1 MAGRFYIDPQGNITA
16 NRPMTLQENYGGLRS
31 TPRQIEYTGGG
42 RPVGTPSGI
51 SRPGIPSGRPSAVQT
66 PPTGRNLPAVRPPN
80 TPVLRPV
87 AEPPTGLRPTPTS
100 GFTLGPEG
108 PTVSPARPLKPVAQ
122 IPYKQ
127 LEQITADEVR
137 QNLARARSAA
147 AKGAPYV
154 RGGASARAAGAAGR
168 TVLGRVA
175 GPILSMLPV
184 WDKAANTIDDV
195 AAIKA
200 ATASGQRVDA
210 DLMPLRTGNV
220 GLPRLTPADLSRMSD
235 GSLPAPQK
243 RATPPQT
250 ARFRGGAPSAPPS
263 GDSHG
268 YAIVDGKR
276 INYQDIGTT
285 RDPLARNDGMVS
297 TPEGG
302 TMLLGNPTAYRPI
315 PQEERSARGIADL
328 TPQETLVR
336 NNERIQS
343 DLATITANMGNQYDG
358 EQQIA
363 AAKMRIAALQN
374 QNELLQR
381 GIAGDQS
388 LEGQKYVADMGLK
401 GHQTN
406 IEGQKYA
413 ADMGL
418 KGHQIDRESNI
429 DVARLYSDAQIRSA
443 SLGRKNRDN
452 AQAAAEDKAR
462 LGVRNQVINSYD
474 WTGIN
479 PTTAN
484 KYATIMAQTFD
495 KPGYETFSDPQS
507 RYNDVVLHP
516 EIAANFGPTLRAAR
530 NSEEYAAILA
540 EIGRLTNGQGV
551 HHTGIANTRRLPR
564 LKRAADAG
572 LSGLNIQ

>member
-31 TPRQIEYTGGG
+31 APRQIEYTGGG

-80 TPVLRPV
+80 TPVLHPV

-243 RATPPQT
+243 RAVS
-250 ARFRGGAPSAPPS
+250 APSATPS
-263 GDSHG
+263 SDSHG
-268 YAIVDGKR
+268 YAIVGGKR

-343 DLATITANMGNQYDG
+343 DLDTITANMGNQYDG
-358 EQQIA
+358 EQKIA
-363 AAKMRIAALQN
+363 AAKMRIAALQG

-388 LEGQKYVADMGLK
+388 LEGQKY
-401 GHQTN
+401 
-406 IEGQKYA
+406 A

-418 KGHQIDRESNI
+418 RGHQIDRESNV

-443 SLGRKNRDN
+443 SLGRENRDN

-474 WTGIN
+474 WTGIS
-479 PTTAN
+479 PTAAN
-484 KYATIMAQTFD
+484 EYAAIVAQTFD
-495 KPGYETFSDPQS
+495 EPGYETFSDPQS
-507 RYNDVVLHP
+507 RYGDTILHP
-516 EIAANFGPTLRAAR
+516 EIVKAFGPKLRAAKTSR
-530 NSEEYAAILA
+530 EYTDAIK
-540 EIGRLTNGQGV
+540 EINRLTGGQGV
-551 HHTGIANTRRLPR
+551 HHTSLVNTRRLPR
-564 LKRAADAG
+564 LKRAEDNG
-572 LSGLNIQ
+572 LSGLNVR

>member
-1 MAGRFYIDPQGNITA
+1 MARGIEDLIPDTKRLAGGIANFAKNGFMTDKDRALLDRNRNYVPGTSAARTLAPTAPAPSFAESPAMNSQWGSTGDLLLNGFPRGGN
-16 NRPMTLQENYGGLRS
+16 S
-31 TPRQIEYTGGG
+31 
-42 RPVGTPSGI
+42 
-51 SRPGIPSGRPSAVQT
+51 
-66 PPTGRNLPAVRPPN
+66 PAPA
-80 TPVLRPV
+80 T
-87 AEPPTGLRPTPTS
+87 PTPITS
-100 GFTLGPEG
+100 
-108 PTVSPARPLKPVAQ
+108 AQ
-122 IPYKQ
+122 P
-127 LEQITADEVR
+127 
-137 QNLARARSAA
+137 
-147 AKGAPYV
+147 
-154 RGGASARAAGAAGR
+154 
-168 TVLGRVA
+168 
-175 GPILSMLPV
+175 
-184 WDKAANTIDDV
+184 
-195 AAIKA
+195 
-200 ATASGQRVDA
+200 
-210 DLMPLRTGNV
+210 
-220 GLPRLTPADLSRMSD
+220 
-235 GSLPAPQK
+235 
-243 RATPPQT
+243 
-250 ARFRGGAPSAPPS
+250 ARFRGGAPRRSVQPRTVFAPSAPPS

-276 INYQDIGTT
+276 INYQDIGTK
-285 RDPLARNDGMVS
+285 RDPLARNDGVVS
-297 TPEGG
+297 TPEDGI
-302 TMLLGNPTAYRPI
+302 MLLGNPTAYRPA
-315 PQEERSARGIADL
+315 PRDERPARGIADL
-328 TPQETLVR
+328 TPQETLAR

-374 QNELLQR
+374 QNELLQK

-388 LEGQKYVADMGLK
+388 LEGQKYVADMGLR
-401 GHQTN
+401 GHQTD

-443 SLGRKNRDN
+443 SLGRENRDN

-516 EIAANFGPTLRAAR
+516 EIAENFGPTLRAAR

-564 LKRAADAG
+564 LKRAKDTG

>member
-250 ARFRGGAPSAPPS
+250 ARFRGGAPRRSVQPRTVSAPSAPPS

-328 TPQETLVR
+328 TPQETLAR

-388 LEGQKYVADMGLK
+388 LEGQKY
-401 GHQTN
+401 
-406 IEGQKYA
+406 A

-418 KGHQIDRESNI
+418 KGHQIDRKSNI

-462 LGVRNQVINSYD
+462 LGVRNQVIDSYD

-516 EIAANFGPTLRAAR
+516 EIAADFGPTLRAAR

-564 LKRAADAG
+564 LKHAADAG

>member
-80 TPVLRPV
+80 T
-87 AEPPTGLRPTPTS
+87 
-100 GFTLGPEG
+100 
-108 PTVSPARPLKPVAQ
+108 PVAQ

-250 ARFRGGAPSAPPS
+250 ARFRGGAPPS

-343 DLATITANMGNQYDG
+343 DLDTITANMGNQYDG
-358 EQQIA
+358 EQKIA

-374 QNELLQR
+374 QNDLLQK

-388 LEGQKYVADMGLK
+388 LEGQKYVADMGLR

-418 KGHQIDRESNI
+418 RGHQIDRESNV

-443 SLGRKNRDN
+443 SLGRENRDN

-474 WTGIN
+474 WTGIS
-479 PTTAN
+479 PTAAN
-484 KYATIMAQTFD
+484 EYAAIVAQTFD

-507 RYNDVVLHP
+507 RYGDTILHP
-516 EIAANFGPTLRAAR
+516 EIVKAFGPTLRAAKTSR
-530 NSEEYAAILA
+530 EYTDAIK
-540 EIGRLTNGQGV
+540 EINRLTGGQGV
-551 HHTGIANTRRLPR
+551 HHTSLVNTRRLPR
-564 LKRAADAG
+564 LKRAEDNG
-572 LSGLNIQ
+572 LSVLNVR

>member
-1 MAGRFYIDPQGNITA
+1 MARGIEDLIPDTKRLAGGIA
-16 NRPMTLQENYGGLRS
+16 NFAKNGFMTDKDRALLDRNRNYVPGTSAARTLA
-31 TPRQIEYTGGG
+31 PAA
-42 RPVGTPSGI
+42 PTPSFAE
-51 SRPGIPSGRPSAVQT
+51 S
-66 PPTGRNLPAVRPPN
+66 PTMNSQWGSTGDLLLNGFPRGGNSPAPA
-80 TPVLRPV
+80 T
-87 AEPPTGLRPTPTS
+87 PTPT
-100 GFTLGPEG
+100 
-108 PTVSPARPLKPVAQ
+108 
-122 IPYKQ
+122 
-127 LEQITADEVR
+127 
-137 QNLARARSAA
+137 
-147 AKGAPYV
+147 
-154 RGGASARAAGAAGR
+154 ASAQ
-168 TVLGRVA
+168 
-175 GPILSMLPV
+175 P
-184 WDKAANTIDDV
+184 
-195 AAIKA
+195 
-200 ATASGQRVDA
+200 
-210 DLMPLRTGNV
+210 
-220 GLPRLTPADLSRMSD
+220 
-235 GSLPAPQK
+235 
-243 RATPPQT
+243 
-250 ARFRGGAPSAPPS
+250 ARFRGGAPRRSVQPRTVSAPSAPPS

-276 INYQDIGTT
+276 INYQDIGTK
-285 RDPLARNDGMVS
+285 RDPLVRNDGVVS
-297 TPEGG
+297 APEGG
-302 TMLLGNPTAYRPI
+302 IMLLGNPTAYRPS
-315 PQEERSARGIADL
+315 PRAGLSSRGIADL
-328 TPQETLVR
+328 TPQETLAR

-374 QNELLQR
+374 QNELLQK

-388 LEGQKYVADMGLK
+388 LEGQKYVADMGLR
-401 GHQTN
+401 GHQTD

-418 KGHQIDRESNI
+418 KGHQTDVVGQKYAADMGLRGHQIDRESNI

-443 SLGRKNRDN
+443 SLGRENRDN

-516 EIAANFGPTLRAAR
+516 EIAADFGPTLRAAR

>member
-243 RATPPQT
+243 PRTVS
-250 ARFRGGAPSAPPS
+250 APSAPPS

-328 TPQETLVR
+328 TPQETLAR

-374 QNELLQR
+374 QNELLQK

-388 LEGQKYVADMGLK
+388 LEGQKYVADMW
-401 GHQTN
+401 
-406 IEGQKYA
+406 
-413 ADMGL
+413 L
-418 KGHQIDRESNI
+418 KGHQIDRKSNI

-516 EIAANFGPTLRAAR
+516 EIAADFGPTLRAAR

-540 EIGRLTNGQGV
+540 EIGRLT
-551 HHTGIANTRRLPR
+551 
-564 LKRAADAG
+564 
-572 LSGLNIQ
+572 SW